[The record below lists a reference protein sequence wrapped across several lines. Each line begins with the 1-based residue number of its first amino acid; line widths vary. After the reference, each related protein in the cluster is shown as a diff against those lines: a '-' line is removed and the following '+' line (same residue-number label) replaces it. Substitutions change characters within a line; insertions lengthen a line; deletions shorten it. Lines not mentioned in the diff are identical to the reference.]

1 MSEAAFHLV
10 QGAGP
15 LVLSAPHPGLDIP
28 GEIAARLTP
37 EALDQIDADHAVHE
51 LYDFAQD
58 LGATTV
64 TARYS
69 RYVVDLNRPP
79 DDASLYPGQTTTS
92 LVPMETFKGAP
103 VYRAGQEPNEAEI
116 VWRTALYWKPYHEAL
131 AREIERI
138 KALHGYC
145 LLWDC
150 HSIEPVLPRLFDGRL
165 PQLNLGSFEGRACPT
180 PLARA
185 VLAAAEGRDFT
196 AVLDGRFKGGYIT
209 RNYGAP
215 AARTFALQLELAQDT
230 YMTGLGRS
238 PDPAKKSRLRP
249 ALFSM
254 LETFLKEAPRHV

>member
-92 LVPMETFKGAP
+92 RRKPSRARRSIGRVRNPMRRRSSGAP
-103 VYRAGQEPNEAEI
+103 P
-116 VWRTALYWKPYHEAL
+116 
-131 AREIERI
+131 
-138 KALHGYC
+138 
-145 LLWDC
+145 
-150 HSIEPVLPRLFDGRL
+150 SIGNP
-165 PQLNLGSFEGRACPT
+165 
-180 PLARA
+180 
-185 VLAAAEGRDFT
+185 
-196 AVLDGRFKGGYIT
+196 IT
-209 RNYGAP
+209 RP
-215 AARTFALQLELAQDT
+215 WRAR
-230 YMTGLGRS
+230 
-238 PDPAKKSRLRP
+238 
-249 ALFSM
+249 
-254 LETFLKEAPRHV
+254 